1 MKIIFL
7 LRKNINL
14 KWNDM
19 PVLRNL
25 REEVTNYRK

>member
-19 PVLRNL
+19 PALRNL